1 MDYSCHPLIEIGT
14 NESLNTRQRRFI
26 QRIPLQPLYNPLQ
39 SVVKVCSHEDSSFC
53 KKFTHSIH
61 SMLKC
66 SKNLI
71 LKHCFLFFQ
80 FIVTK
85 MSKLTNTNLPNKRMY
100 NVHIIVMNMLCS
112 LTCTRPNHI
121 SPPCKQI
128 S

>member
-1 MDYSCHPLIEIGT
+1 MDYSCHPLIEIAT
-14 NESLNTRQRRFI
+14 NERLNTRQRRFI

-39 SVVKVCSHEDSSFC
+39 SVVEVCSLEDSSFC
-53 KKFTHSIH
+53 KKFTH

-85 MSKLTNTNLPNKRMY
+85 MSKLTKTNLPNKRMY
-100 NVHIIVMNMLCS
+100 NVHIIVMNMLCF

-121 SPPCKQI
+121 SPLV
-128 S
+128 